1 MSQDDL
7 EKQLAKTFKDA
18 GRKRSIDM
26 QMNQSEHEEK
36 FNITQQHRTHRAQEE
51 LKYRTEYSSRVA
63 HEAKR
68 LMQKDG
74 AKTLEHKPRFGM
86 DDRFN
91 GGAIK
96 LKAEK
101 IVRGNHKIT
110 MAKLREAELQ
120 DLDKLY
126 DRVERRNSKRGKAQT
141 HFSKAADRRVNGER
155 RQREK
160 PGPSR

>member
-1 MSQDDL
+1 
-7 EKQLAKTFKDA
+7 
-18 GRKRSIDM
+18 
-26 QMNQSEHEEK
+26 
-36 FNITQQHRTHRAQEE
+36 
-51 LKYRTEYSSRVA
+51 
-63 HEAKR
+63 
-68 LMQKDG
+68 
-74 AKTLEHKPRFGM
+74 M

-141 HFSKAADRRVNGER
+141 HFSKAADRRVTGER